1 MPSSNDVDPTERWS
15 DRDPALKQALN
26 ALKTAP
32 SKAQAQIALNVMMV
46 IIEHGIESDTLSD
59 VDQLIDQLNTCRNK
73 AKQHANRRWY
83 DVNATLKSA
92 LQLLQDCPDDIQRH
106 VIPMISTMVDEALQ
120 TEPSST
126 H

>member
-1 MPSSNDVDPTERWS
+1 MPSSNDFDSTERWS
-15 DRDPALKQALN
+15 DRDPALKQALE

-59 VDQLIDQLNTCRNK
+59 VDHLIDRLTTCRDK
-73 AKQHANRRWY
+73 AKQQANRRWY
-83 DVNATLKSA
+83 DVNSTLKSA

-126 H
+126 R

>member
-1 MPSSNDVDPTERWS
+1 MSRLNDIDPTERWS

-59 VDQLIDQLNTCRNK
+59 VDQLIDRLSTCRDK
-73 AKQHANRRWY
+73 AKQNANRRWY

>member
-1 MPSSNDVDPTERWS
+1 MPSSPNMDPTDRWS
-15 DRDPALKQALN
+15 DRDPALKQALS

-46 IIEHGIESDTLSD
+46 IIEHGIESDTLTD
-59 VDQLIDQLNTCRNK
+59 VDQLIDQLTTNRHK
-73 AKQHANRRWY
+73 AQQNANRRWY

-106 VIPMISTMVDEALQ
+106 VIPMISTMVDEAL
-120 TEPSST
+120 
-126 H
+126 HI